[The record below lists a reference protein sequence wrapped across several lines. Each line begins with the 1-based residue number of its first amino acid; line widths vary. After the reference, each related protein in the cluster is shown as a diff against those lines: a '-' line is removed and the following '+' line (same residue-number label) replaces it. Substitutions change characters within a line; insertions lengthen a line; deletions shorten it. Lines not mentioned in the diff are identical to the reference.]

1 MIEPKGEL
9 GERASRPGRRVRGG
23 EGVHTPGGR
32 LITGHPFVYFSLP
45 QSFSKYSTGC
55 LASSPK
61 CRARWAVTAA
71 FLSCA
76 SFCIQKKKRR
86 KEEEK
91 QLGGMLIGVIIFIY
105 VFLFCF
111 LWYLSLLSCFVVFC
125 YILFCFVCFY
135 VILIPLPSR

>member
-1 MIEPKGEL
+1 M
-9 GERASRPGRRVRGG
+9 RGG
-23 EGVHTPGGR
+23 EGAHTPGGR

-61 CRARWAVTAA
+61 CLARWAVTAA

-76 SFCIQKKKRR
+76 SFYIQKKKRR

-91 QLGGMLIGVIIFIY
+91 QLVRRY
-105 VFLFCF
+105 VN
-111 LWYLSLLSCFVVFC
+111 
-125 YILFCFVCFY
+125 
-135 VILIPLPSR
+135 